1 MYPDAVYKGEL
12 HMPTTRLTGGSSRR
26 RERGFLSRLRPLG
39 AGLISLLV
47 VGGSV
52 LYVLAPNSEALAMS
66 VSSRTSHLAGHEVIY
81 GEVTDYTHHV
91 VHNADVLIYSLVHGR
106 RVLVRELRAGPNGT
120 YRAMLDTPR
129 GVYVVELVVHANGRT
144 LTRSRTMH
152 LVPGRD
158 YRVSGRVTVHDLFA
172 FLPVSSY

>member
-1 MYPDAVYKGEL
+1 MYPDPVYKGEP
-12 HMPTTRLTGGSSRR
+12 HMRTTRLTNSSPWRH
-26 RERGFLSRLRPLG
+26 ERGLLSRLRPLG

-47 VGGSV
+47 VGGAV
-52 LYVLAPNSEALAMS
+52 LYVLAPTSEALAMS
-66 VSSRTSHLAGHEVIY
+66 VSSRASHLAGHEVIY

-106 RVLVRELRAGPNGT
+106 HILVRELRAGPNGT
-120 YRAMLDTPR
+120 YRTVLEKPR
-129 GVYVVELVVHANGRT
+129 GIYVVELVVRANGRT
-144 LTRSRTMH
+144 LTRLRTMR